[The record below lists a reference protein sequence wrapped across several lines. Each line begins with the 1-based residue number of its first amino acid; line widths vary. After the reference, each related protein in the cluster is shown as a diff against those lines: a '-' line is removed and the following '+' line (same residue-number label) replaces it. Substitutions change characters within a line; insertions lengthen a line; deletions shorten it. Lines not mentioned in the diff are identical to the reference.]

1 MLHPFQTPIHAK
13 RTYRELKLLTYLNH
27 PDAQVC
33 TKHSFVF
40 SQTLSIYFML
50 QIVQLLNVFTPER
63 NLNDFQ
69 TLYVGKMLLFEDDHY
84 FFCLMLQIFCIQF
97 C

>member
-1 MLHPFQTPIHAK
+1 MLRPFQTPTHSK
-13 RTYRELKLLTYLNH
+13 RTYRELKLLMYLNH

-33 TKHSFVF
+33 TNHSFVIF
-40 SQTLSIYFML
+40 QPSSVFFML
-50 QIVQLLNVFTPER
+50 KVVQLLNVFTPEK

-69 TLYVGKMLLFEDDHY
+69 TLYVEKILFFDEHVY
-84 FFCLMLQIFCIQF
+84 FYLVIQIFCIQF